1 MSSDYSIDYANLI
14 CFIFSIF
21 RYVLTALYLVAIQYY
36 TRIGGKVSV
45 ILIKYE
51 NNQGEQSSAD
61 SLIYKVNTMTQ
72 RSWSML

>member
-1 MSSDYSIDYANLI
+1 MFFSFLAIMKMKCTLLIDAKI
-14 CFIFSIF
+14 TSC
-21 RYVLTALYLVAIQYY
+21 RYVLTAAYLVAIQYY

-61 SLIYKVNTMTQ
+61 SLIYKVNTMT
-72 RSWSML
+72 